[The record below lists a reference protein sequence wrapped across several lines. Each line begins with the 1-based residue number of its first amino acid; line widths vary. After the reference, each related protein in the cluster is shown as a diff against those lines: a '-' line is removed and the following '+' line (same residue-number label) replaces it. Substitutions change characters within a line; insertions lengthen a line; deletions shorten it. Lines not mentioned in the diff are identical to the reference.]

1 MHIIAGSA
9 RGRRL
14 FSVSTKMMV
23 RPISARMRQSLFD
36 ILKPMVT
43 GSYFL
48 DLFAGTGAVGL
59 EALSRGAQKA
69 VFVEKDQRC
78 LKVIERN
85 LEHLGFQAGGK
96 ALRGDAT
103 NALSWVAHRG
113 GVDAFELVFLG
124 PPYRLEDNT
133 PLFLARRTIEQ
144 VVAGK
149 LLAPTGWIIAQ
160 HHQKEEPG
168 EFPGMTMFR
177 REKYGDTRV
186 SFYKHAAPGAPGAP
200 AVPSAPAA

>member
-9 RGRRL
+9 RGRRI

-36 ILKPMVT
+36 ILKPLVS

-48 DLFAGTGAVGL
+48 DLYAGTGAVGL

-69 VFVEKDQRC
+69 VFVERDARC

-85 LEHLGFQAGGK
+85 LEHLGFKAGGT
-96 ALRGDAT
+96 ALKGDAT
-103 NALSWVAHRG
+103 NALTWVLHRS
-113 GVDAFELVFLG
+113 GVENFDVVFLG

-133 PLFLARRTIEQ
+133 PLFLARKTIDH
-144 VVAGK
+144 VVQGN
-149 LLAPTGWIIAQ
+149 LLAPHGLLIAQ

-168 EFPGMTMFR
+168 EVPGYEMFR

-186 SFYKHAAPGAPGAP
+186 SFYRRAAAKP
-200 AVPSAPAA
+200 A

>member
-9 RGRRL
+9 RGRRI

-36 ILKPMVT
+36 ILKPVVT

-48 DLFAGTGAVGL
+48 DLYAGTGAVGL
-59 EALSRGAQKA
+59 EALSRGAQKV
-69 VFVEKDQRC
+69 VFVEKDARC

-85 LEHLGFQAGGK
+85 LEHLGFTGGT

-103 NALSWVAHRG
+103 NALSWVAHRS
-113 GVDAFELVFLG
+113 GVEAFDVVFLG

-133 PLFLARRTIEQ
+133 PLFLARKTIDQ
-144 VVAGK
+144 VVAGG
-149 LLAPTGWIIAQ
+149 LLAPGGWIIAQ

-168 EFPGMTMFR
+168 EVPGHEMFR

-186 SFYKHAAPGAPGAP
+186 SFYRRRA
-200 AVPSAPAA
+200 

>member
-9 RGRRL
+9 RGRRI

-43 GSYFL
+43 GSYML

-59 EALSRGAQKA
+59 EALSRGAQKV
-69 VFVEKDQRC
+69 VFVEKDARC
-78 LKVIERN
+78 IKVIEKN
-85 LEHLGFQAGGK
+85 LEHLGFKAGGT
-96 ALRGDAT
+96 ALKGDAT

-113 GVDAFELVFLG
+113 GVSEFDLIFMG

-133 PLFLARRTIEQ
+133 PLFLSRKTIDQ
-144 VVAGK
+144 VVAAK
-149 LLAPTGWIIAQ
+149 LLSKNGWLIAQ
-160 HHQKEEPG
+160 HHAL
-168 EFPGMTMFR
+168 EFGR
-177 REKYGDTRV
+177 RESHVRLR
-186 SFYKHAAPGAPGAP
+186 
-200 AVPSAPAA
+200 

>member
-36 ILKPMVT
+36 ILKPVVT

-85 LEHLGFQAGGK
+85 LEHLGFKGQGT
-96 ALRGDAT
+96 ALKGDAT

-113 GVDAFELVFLG
+113 GVDAFEIVFMG

-133 PLFLARRTIEQ
+133 PLFLSRRTIEQ
-144 VVAGK
+144 VYNGK
-149 LLAPTGWIIAQ
+149 LLAPTGWLIAQ
-160 HHQKEEPG
+160 HHVKEEPG
-168 EFPGMTMFR
+168 DIPGLEMWR

-186 SFYKHAAPGAPGAP
+186 SFYRHASAAPKP
-200 AVPSAPAA
+200 A